1 MIKIDN
7 FIMNPPYAVA
17 ADGITEKIIRA
28 TKATKPS
35 NLVSIQ
41 PMYKD
46 TLYKT
51 ATWVKNPFESYNPMN
66 TNLWIFDMLGN
77 KNDYFGD
84 RRKCPFWCKQ
94 GTGDYV
100 LYGRCNKNFILIKKD
115 DFHYSAASSAYVSNF
130 PPDFL
135 LWLQTNKYAQW
146 CRKTFFGANTKTGII
161 SKLWE
166 KYNGK
171 YRTK

>member
-1 MIKIDN
+1 MKIDN
-7 FIMNPPYAVA
+7 FICNPPYAVA

-28 TKATKPS
+28 IKETKPT

-41 PMYKD
+41 PMYRD

-51 ATWVKNPFESYNPMN
+51 ATWVKNPFENYNPKN

-100 LYGRCNKNFILIKKD
+100 LYGRCNKNFVLIKSE
-115 DFHYSAASSAYVSNF
+115 DFHYSEASRSYVSNF
-130 PPDFL
+130 PMDFL
-135 LWLQTNKYAQW
+135 LWLQTNRYAQW

-161 SKLWE
+161 NKLWE